1 MLFLGSAAPG
11 NRCRAEKGPVI
22 FCFVQRGNLTAY
34 MWERRNKGKN
44 QEGAGDVQCQRTEN
58 IHEKVNRKLCRRSPS
73 RERRKV
79 HGRPKFIQRHQTTHQ
94 LHCNHYLASNSKQDV
109 KKKPSLVAQRLRL
122 CTSYAGRTGLGTQ
135 IPCAGQRGQKV
146 NKLNRM

>member
-94 LHCNHYLASNSKQDV
+94 LHRNHYLASNSKQDV
-109 KKKPSLVAQRLRL
+109 KKKTFPGGPAAKTLHFL
-122 CTSYAGRTGLGTQ
+122 CRAHRFGNSDPMCWAAW
-135 IPCAGQRGQKV
+135 PESK
-146 NKLNRM
+146 